1 MKVLNV
7 IGRILGGVTA
17 VFIMVSLFLT
27 NIEIKVFNIAMYSMS
42 MFEYNRLGSMI
53 ILGFAILGLGAAYF
67 NRGFLMSLV
76 SIVIIVADFYT
87 ASSMNT
93 GSSEMDTLMNKVTFL
108 FGDVF
113 SPDVGFVFIVL
124 GSIVMFFLGVMIK
137 KTKNS
142 IK

>member
-1 MKVLNV
+1 
-7 IGRILGGVTA
+7 
-17 VFIMVSLFLT
+17 
-27 NIEIKVFNIAMYSMS
+27 
-42 MFEYNRLGSMI
+42 
-53 ILGFAILGLGAAYF
+53 
-67 NRGFLMSLV
+67 
-76 SIVIIVADFYT
+76 
-87 ASSMNT
+87 MNT